1 MEPLLHPLS
10 ALLRG
15 AGLRACA
22 SAPAAV
28 APCLDVAAER
38 VRILRGVPAG
48 GPRGGRVCRR
58 PPPCALG
65 VRCRPNAP
73 FAFPPVPAAPFV
85 LADMVPASDALLAK
99 GLQRRGERRARGTAE
114 RDVGRSRVPER
125 ERPLSPGVRARA
137 VLSAAAHRMR
147 GRLRSTLKEHDSYGK
162 EIKTQSDKI
171 AKMKSDNADFH
182 DIKQQVMAGSLS
194 APLRPACV
202 RPPRGAVRIS
212 CTNMLCRVRRRR
224 C

>member
-1 MEPLLHPLS
+1 MCVGACRRRALS
-10 ALLRG
+10 RCRRRKSPHL
-15 AGLRACA
+15 AGRARRRSPGRA
-22 SAPAAV
+22 
-28 APCLDVAAER
+28 
-38 VRILRGVPAG
+38 GVPA
-48 GPRGGRVCRR
+48 
-58 PPPCALG
+58 PPPVCMCALG

-73 FAFPPVPAAPFV
+73 FAFPPVPAALFV